1 MPAWKIMVLN
11 FAAAQRAARR
21 ARRCRAA
28 GPLALL
34 PENIFCIELLG
45 AEAIINLGHCCRFFA
60 AVTSGEY
67 DEARRAFPLLDLRCA
82 RRIYLSE
89 VSATHIYL
97 SEVSA
102 TEAVWRLMF
111 PSLQQ
116 PHKRRNC
123 SDGRTAPWWRP
134 WARWRPVAR
143 DMCTCTVCG
152 ESVSCGRM
160 QDMRMR
166 VCRACAGGADK
177 VSCNAW
183 VHLRLNL

>member
-11 FAAAQRAARR
+11 FAAAQRAARS

-67 DEARRAFPLLDLRCA
+67 DEARRAFPLLNLRCA

-89 VSATHIYL
+89 VSATYIYL

-123 SDGRTAPWWRP
+123 SDGTPGGGETFALPTAHSHPTLP
-134 WARWRPVAR
+134 
-143 DMCTCTVCG
+143 G
-152 ESVSCGRM
+152 GGRRGRRSATPRLM
-160 QDMRMR
+160 FWGR
-166 VCRACAGGADK
+166 GGP
-177 VSCNAW
+177 NP
-183 VHLRLNL
+183 LGP